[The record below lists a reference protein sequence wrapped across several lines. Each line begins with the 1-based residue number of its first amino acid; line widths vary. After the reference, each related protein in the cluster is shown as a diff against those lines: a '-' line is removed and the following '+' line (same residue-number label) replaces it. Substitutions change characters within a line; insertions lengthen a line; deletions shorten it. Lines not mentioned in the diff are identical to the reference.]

1 MVHCINDAEVIHGHL
16 NHAKKSKGFWSKNKE
31 DEGFLEVR
39 ELL

>member
-16 NHAKKSKGFWSKNKE
+16 NHAKKSKSIRSNNKE
-31 DEGFLEVR
+31 VEGFLEVR